1 MPKMKDLSIDAL
13 RLWGWLDA
21 QEKMKIQKDYLFKVE
36 RNEAIRALR
45 RRGVKH
51 GLIAEVSGLSIHQIK
66 RISGN
71 IKLNT

>member
-1 MPKMKDLSIDAL
+1 MKDLSIEAL

-21 QEKMKIQKDYLFKVE
+21 QEKMKIQKDWPFRVE

-45 RRGVKH
+45 RRGVTLD
-51 GLIAEVSGLSIHQIK
+51 LIAEVTGISLVQIK
-66 RISGN
+66 RIAGN